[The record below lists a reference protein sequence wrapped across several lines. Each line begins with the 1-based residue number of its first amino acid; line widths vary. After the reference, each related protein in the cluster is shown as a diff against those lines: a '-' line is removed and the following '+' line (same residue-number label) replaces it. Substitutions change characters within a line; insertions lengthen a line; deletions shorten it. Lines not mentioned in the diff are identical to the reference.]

1 MPLCGHFVCSL
12 GYYRINC
19 FIAVFGKLEALFPR
33 ETEQKIDMMEYC
45 KIIDKIYYLPK
56 EYRTHVSP
64 EKERLKPQSAQT
76 PKQPPNTTIDPIYE
90 KKYRK
95 NKEDVK
101 RKRKRK
107 LKKTLSSSWN

>member
-1 MPLCGHFVCSL
+1 ML
-12 GYYRINC
+12 
-19 FIAVFGKLEALFPR
+19 K
-33 ETEQKIDMMEYC
+33 KIKKWFD
-45 KIIDKIYYLPK
+45 KITGKIYYLPK
-56 EYRTHVSP
+56 EYRSHVPP

-101 RKRKRK
+101 RKKK

>member
-1 MPLCGHFVCSL
+1 MLKKIKKWFDK
-12 GYYRINC
+12 I
-19 FIAVFGKLEALFPR
+19 
-33 ETEQKIDMMEYC
+33 TE
-45 KIIDKIYYLPK
+45 KIYYLPK
-56 EYRTHVSP
+56 KYITHVPP

-101 RKRKRK
+101 RKRK